1 MSSSSEMSSSA
12 ETKPSTLKKRKAVVL
27 LSGGLDSNLS
37 TRLVLD
43 QEIEVE
49 AVAVKTPFCDFDC
62 GKGCG
67 HRVKEVADSLG
78 IRLKTVYFGD
88 EYLAM
93 LKNPKHGFG
102 SGMNPCID
110 CRAMMY
116 KAAKEHMETIGASYL
131 VTGEVLSQRPMS
143 QHRHA
148 LKTIEEESSLVGKV
162 VRPLSAG
169 KLPPSDAEALGFIDR
184 SKLRSISGRSRK
196 EQLALAKE
204 FGIQDPPNSAGGC
217 LLTDPCFSKRVYD
230 LFDHTD
236 GIPTLNDVELLKV
249 GRHFRLSTDAKLI
262 VGRNQRENETM
273 KFLCLDD
280 DYSLEAIEFTG
291 PLGILRINKDSD
303 VRNDLMP
310 IAGGIVGR
318 YSDAPRG
325 HIVRLTLIHQQK
337 ESRIDCQML
346 DNSVVRK
353 LSI

>member
-1 MSSSSEMSSSA
+1 MSTST
-12 ETKPSTLKKRKAVVL
+12 ETKQPNMKKPKAVVL

-37 TRLVLD
+37 TRLVLN
-43 QEIEVE
+43 QKIEVE

-67 HRVKEVADSLG
+67 HRVKEVAESLG

-116 KAAKEHMETIGASYL
+116 KAAKGHMETIGASYL

-148 LKTIEEESSLVGKV
+148 LRTIEEESNLVGKV
-162 VRPLSAG
+162 IRPLSAG
-169 KLPPSDAEALGFIDR
+169 RLPPSDAETSGFIDR
-184 SKLRSISGRSRK
+184 GKLHSIVGRSRK
-196 EQLALAKE
+196 EQIALAKE
-204 FGIQDPPNSAGGC
+204 FGIQNPPNSAGGC
-217 LLTDPCFSKRVYD
+217 LLTDPCFSKRVND
-230 LFDHTD
+230 LFKHTD
-236 GIPTLNDVELLKV
+236 GVPTLNDVELLKV
-249 GRHFRLSTDAKLI
+249 GRHFRLSDEAKLI
-262 VGRNQRENETM
+262 VGRNQSENEMM

-280 DYSLEAIEFTG
+280 DFSFEVIEFTG
-291 PLGILRINKDSD
+291 PLGILRFKKDS
-303 VRNDLMP
+303 VLRNDLMP
-310 IAGGIVGR
+310 VAGGIVGR

-325 HIVRLTLIHQQK
+325 QNAKLIILHQQK
-337 ESRIDCQML
+337 ESRIECQLL
-346 DNSVVRK
+346 DNSVVGK
-353 LSI
+353 LRI

>member
-1 MSSSSEMSSSA
+1 MSTST
-12 ETKPSTLKKRKAVVL
+12 ETKQPNMKKPKVVVL

-37 TRLVLD
+37 TRLVLN
-43 QEIEVE
+43 QKIEVE
-49 AVAVKTPFCDFDC
+49 AVAIKTPFCDFDC

-67 HRVKEVADSLG
+67 HRVKEVAESLG

-148 LKTIEEESSLVGKV
+148 LRTIEEESNLVGRV
-162 VRPLSAG
+162 IRPLSAG
-169 KLPPSDAEALGFIDR
+169 RLPPSDAETSGFIDR
-184 SKLRSISGRSRK
+184 SNLHSIVGRSRK

-204 FGIQDPPNSAGGC
+204 FGIQNPPNSAGGC
-217 LLTDPCFSKRVYD
+217 LLTDPCFSKRVND
-230 LFDHTD
+230 LFEHID
-236 GIPTLNDVELLKV
+236 GVPTLNDVELLKV
-249 GRHFRLSTDAKLI
+249 GRHFRLSDEAKLI
-262 VGRNQRENETM
+262 VGRNQSENEMM

-280 DYSLEAIEFTG
+280 DFSFEVIEFTG
-291 PLGILRINKDSD
+291 PLGILRFKKDS
-303 VRNDLMP
+303 VPRNDLMP
-310 IAGGIVGR
+310 VAGGIVGR

-325 HIVRLTLIHQQK
+325 RNVKLIVLHQQK
-337 ESRIDCQML
+337 ESRIECQLL
-346 DNSVVRK
+346 DNSVVGK
-353 LSI
+353 LRI

>member
-1 MSSSSEMSSSA
+1 MV
-12 ETKPSTLKKRKAVVL
+12 LL

-37 TRLVLD
+37 TRLLLD

-49 AVAVKTPFCDFDC
+49 AVAIKTPFCDFDC

-67 HRVKEVADSLG
+67 HKVKEVADSLG
-78 IRLKTVYFGD
+78 ITLKTVYFGD

-116 KAAKEHMETIGASYL
+116 KAAKKHMETIGASYL
-131 VTGEVLSQRPMS
+131 ATGEVLSQRPMS
-143 QHRHA
+143 QHHHA
-148 LKTIEEESSLVGKV
+148 FRIIEEESDLVGKV

-169 KLPPSDAEALGFIDR
+169 KLPPSDAEIAGIIDR
-184 SKLRSISGRSRK
+184 RKLRSIVGRSRK

-230 LFDHTD
+230 LFKYTD
-236 GIPTLNDVELLKV
+236 GVPTLNDVELLKV
-249 GRHFRLSTDAKLI
+249 GRHFRLSNEAKLI
-262 VGRNQRENETM
+262 VGRNRNENEIM
-273 KFLCLDD
+273 KFLCRDI
-280 DYSLEAIEFTG
+280 DYYLEAIEFTG
-291 PLGILRINKDSD
+291 PIGILRTKKVSD
-303 VRNDLMP
+303 LGSDLMST
-310 IAGGIVGR
+310 AGGIVGR

-325 HIVRLTLIHQQK
+325 QGIRLSICYNNEDYT
-337 ESRIDCQML
+337 IDCRIL
-346 DNSVVRK
+346 DNSEVRK
-353 LSI
+353 YMI

>member
-1 MSSSSEMSSSA
+1 MSSSSE
-12 ETKPSTLKKRKAVVL
+12 TKPSNLKKRKAVVL

-116 KAAKEHMETIGASYL
+116 KAAKGHMEDIGASYL

-143 QHRHA
+143 QHHHA
-148 LKTIEEESSLVGKV
+148 LRIIEEESNLVGKV
-162 VRPLSAG
+162 IRPLSAG
-169 KLPPSDAEALGFIDR
+169 KLPPSDAEELDFIDR

-230 LFDHTD
+230 LFQHTD

-262 VGRNQRENETM
+262 VGRNQRENEIM

-291 PLGILRINKDSD
+291 PLGILRIKKDSD

-325 HIVRLTLIHQQK
+325 HIVKLTLINQQK

>member
-1 MSSSSEMSSSA
+1 MSTST
-12 ETKPSTLKKRKAVVL
+12 ETKQPSMKKPKAVVL

-37 TRLVLD
+37 TRLVLN
-43 QEIEVE
+43 QKIEVE
-49 AVAVKTPFCDFDC
+49 AVAIKTPFCDFDC

-67 HRVKEVADSLG
+67 HRVKEVAESLG

-148 LKTIEEESSLVGKV
+148 LRTIEEESNLVGRV
-162 VRPLSAG
+162 IRPLSAG
-169 KLPPSDAEALGFIDR
+169 RLPPSDAETSGFIDR
-184 SKLRSISGRSRK
+184 SNLHSIVGRSRK

-204 FGIQDPPNSAGGC
+204 FGIQNPPNSAGGC
-217 LLTDPCFSKRVYD
+217 LLTDPCFSKRVND
-230 LFDHTD
+230 LFEHID
-236 GIPTLNDVELLKV
+236 GVPTLNDVELLKV
-249 GRHFRLSTDAKLI
+249 GRHFRLSDEAKLI
-262 VGRNQRENETM
+262 VGRNQSENEMM

-280 DYSLEAIEFTG
+280 DFSFEVIEFTG
-291 PLGILRINKDSD
+291 PLGILRFKKDS
-303 VRNDLMP
+303 VPRNDLMP
-310 IAGGIVGR
+310 VAGGIVGR

-325 HIVRLTLIHQQK
+325 RNVKLIVLHQQK
-337 ESRIDCQML
+337 ESRIECQLL
-346 DNSVVRK
+346 DNSVVGK
-353 LSI
+353 LRI

>member
-1 MSSSSEMSSSA
+1 MSSSSEA
-12 ETKPSTLKKRKAVVL
+12 KSTPLKKPKVVVL

-37 TRLVLD
+37 TRLIMD

-88 EYLAM
+88 QYLSM

-110 CRAMMY
+110 CRAMMF
-116 KAAKEHMETIGASYL
+116 KAAKDHMESIGASYL

-148 LKTIEEESSLVGKV
+148 LRIIEEESDLVGKV
-162 VRPLSAG
+162 IRPLSAG
-169 KLPPSDAEALGFIDR
+169 KLPPSDAERLGIIDR
-184 SKLRSISGRSRK
+184 SKLHSIAGRSRK
-196 EQLALAKE
+196 GQLALAKQ

-217 LLTDPCFSKRVYD
+217 LLTDPAFSKRVYD
-230 LFDHTD
+230 LFEHTD
-236 GIPTLNDVELLKV
+236 GVPSLNDVELLKV
-249 GRHFRLSTDAKLI
+249 GRHFRLSTHAKLV
-262 VGRNQRENETM
+262 VGRNQRENGIM
-273 KFLCLDD
+273 KFLYLDD
-280 DYSLEAIEFTG
+280 DYSFEAIEFTG
-291 PLGILRINKDSD
+291 PLGILRIKKGSEPS
-303 VRNDLMP
+303 NDLKLL
-310 IAGGIVGR
+310 AGGIVGR
-318 YSDAPRG
+318 YSDAPRDQM
-325 HIVRLTLIHQQK
+325 VKLTVFHQQK
-337 ESRIDCQML
+337 EITMDCQMS
-346 DNSVVRK
+346 DNSVARK

>member
-1 MSSSSEMSSSA
+1 LSTST
-12 ETKPSTLKKRKAVVL
+12 ETKLPNLKKPKAVVL

-37 TRLVLD
+37 TRLVLN

-49 AVAVKTPFCDFDC
+49 AVAIKTPFCDFDC

-67 HRVKEVADSLG
+67 HRVKEVAESLG

-116 KAAKEHMETIGASYL
+116 KAAKDHMETIGASYL

-148 LKTIEEESSLVGKV
+148 FRTIEEESNLVGKV
-162 VRPLSAG
+162 IRPLSAG
-169 KLPPSDAEALGFIDR
+169 RLSPSDAETSGFINR
-184 SKLRSISGRSRK
+184 SKLCSIVGRSRK

-217 LLTDPCFSKRVYD
+217 LLTDPCFSKRVKD
-230 LFDHTD
+230 LFEHTN
-236 GIPTLNDVELLKV
+236 GVPTLNDIELLKV
-249 GRHFRLSTDAKLI
+249 GRHFRLSAEAKLV
-262 VGRNQRENETM
+262 VGRNQNENEIM
-273 KFLCLDD
+273 KFLCLEDD
-280 DYSLEAIEFTG
+280 FSFEAIEFTG
-291 PLGILRINKDSD
+291 PLGILRFKKDS
-303 VRNDLMP
+303 VHWNDLMP
-310 IAGGIVGR
+310 VAGGIVGC
-318 YSDAPRG
+318 YSDAPKG
-325 HIVRLTLIHQQK
+325 QNVKLKVFHQQK
-337 ESRIDCQML
+337 ESRIECQIL
-346 DNSVVRK
+346 ENSLVTK
-353 LSI
+353 LRI

>member
-1 MSSSSEMSSSA
+1 MK
-12 ETKPSTLKKRKAVVL
+12 KPKAVVL

-37 TRLVLD
+37 TRLVLN
-43 QEIEVE
+43 QKIEVE
-49 AVAVKTPFCDFDC
+49 AVAIKTPFCDFDC

-67 HRVKEVADSLG
+67 HRVKEVAESLG

-148 LKTIEEESSLVGKV
+148 LRTIEEESNLVGRV
-162 VRPLSAG
+162 IRPLSAG
-169 KLPPSDAEALGFIDR
+169 RLPPSDAETSGFIDR
-184 SKLRSISGRSRK
+184 SNLHSIVGRSRK

-204 FGIQDPPNSAGGC
+204 FGIQNPPNSAGGC
-217 LLTDPCFSKRVYD
+217 LLTDPCFSKRVND
-230 LFDHTD
+230 LFEHID
-236 GIPTLNDVELLKV
+236 GVPTLNDVELLKV
-249 GRHFRLSTDAKLI
+249 GRHFRLSDEAKLI
-262 VGRNQRENETM
+262 VGRNQSENEMM

-280 DYSLEAIEFTG
+280 DFSFEVIEFTG
-291 PLGILRINKDSD
+291 PLGILRFKKDS
-303 VRNDLMP
+303 VLRNDLMP
-310 IAGGIVGR
+310 VAGGIVGR

-325 HIVRLTLIHQQK
+325 RNVKLIVLHQQK
-337 ESRIDCQML
+337 ESRIECQLL
-346 DNSVVRK
+346 DNSVVGK
-353 LSI
+353 LRI

>member
-1 MSSSSEMSSSA
+1 MASMSSFSKKKSSNSK
-12 ETKPSTLKKRKAVVL
+12 KPKAVVL

-43 QEIEVE
+43 QGIEVE

-67 HRVKEVADSLG
+67 HRVKEVAESLG

-116 KAAKEHMETIGASYL
+116 KAAKDHMETIGASYL

-148 LKTIEEESSLVGKV
+148 LRTIEEESNLVGKV
-162 VRPLSAG
+162 VRPLSAK
-169 KLPPSDAEALGFIDR
+169 KLPPSNAEEAGFIDR
-184 SKLRSISGRSRK
+184 NKLHSIVGRSRK
-196 EQLALAKE
+196 EQLTLAKK

-230 LFDHTD
+230 LFEHTN

-249 GRHFRLSTDAKLI
+249 GRHFRLSTTAKLV
-262 VGRNQRENETM
+262 VGRNQSENEIL
-273 KFLCLDD
+273 KFLCLDS
-280 DYSLEAIEFTG
+280 DYSLEAIEYVG
-291 PLGILRINKDSD
+291 PLGILRIKEDSD
-303 VRNDLMP
+303 LGNDLMTV
-310 IAGGIVGR
+310 AGGIVGR

-325 HIVRLTLIHQQK
+325 QIIKLTVLHKQK
-337 ESRIDCQML
+337 ESSIECQML
-346 DNSVVRK
+346 DNNIVST

>member
-1 MSSSSEMSSSA
+1 MK
-12 ETKPSTLKKRKAVVL
+12 KPKVVVL

-37 TRLVLD
+37 TRLVLN
-43 QEIEVE
+43 QKIEVE
-49 AVAVKTPFCDFDC
+49 AVAIKTPFCDFDC

-67 HRVKEVADSLG
+67 HRVKEVAESLG

-148 LKTIEEESSLVGKV
+148 LRTIEEESNLVGKV
-162 VRPLSAG
+162 IRPLSAG
-169 KLPPSDAEALGFIDR
+169 RLPPSDAETSGFIDR
-184 SKLRSISGRSRK
+184 SNLHSIVGRSRK

-204 FGIQDPPNSAGGC
+204 FGIQNPPNSAGGC
-217 LLTDPCFSKRVYD
+217 LLTDPCFSKRVND
-230 LFDHTD
+230 LFEHID
-236 GIPTLNDVELLKV
+236 GVPTLNDVELLKV
-249 GRHFRLSTDAKLI
+249 GRHFRLSDEAKLI
-262 VGRNQRENETM
+262 VGRNQSENEMM

-280 DYSLEAIEFTG
+280 DFSFEVIEFTG
-291 PLGILRINKDSD
+291 PLGILRFKKDS
-303 VRNDLMP
+303 VPRNDLMP
-310 IAGGIVGR
+310 VAGGIVGR

-325 HIVRLTLIHQQK
+325 QNVKLIVLHQQK
-337 ESRIDCQML
+337 ESRIECQLL
-346 DNSVVRK
+346 DNSVVGK
-353 LSI
+353 LRI

>member
-1 MSSSSEMSSSA
+1 MSTST
-12 ETKPSTLKKRKAVVL
+12 ETKQPNTKKPKAVVL

-37 TRLVLD
+37 TRLVLN
-43 QEIEVE
+43 QKIEVE
-49 AVAVKTPFCDFDC
+49 AVAIKTPFCDFDC

-67 HRVKEVADSLG
+67 HRVKEVAESLG

-148 LKTIEEESSLVGKV
+148 LRTIEEESDLVGKV
-162 VRPLSAG
+162 IRPLSAG
-169 KLPPSDAEALGFIDR
+169 RLPPSDAETSGFIDR
-184 SKLRSISGRSRK
+184 SKLHSIVGRSRK
-196 EQLALAKE
+196 EQIALAKE
-204 FGIQDPPNSAGGC
+204 FGIQNPPNSAGGC
-217 LLTDPCFSKRVYD
+217 LLTDPCFSKRVND
-230 LFDHTD
+230 LFEHTD
-236 GIPTLNDVELLKV
+236 GVPTLNDVELLKV
-249 GRHFRLSTDAKLI
+249 GRHFRLSDEAKLI
-262 VGRNQRENETM
+262 VGRNQSENEMM

-280 DYSLEAIEFTG
+280 DFSFEVIEFTG
-291 PLGILRINKDSD
+291 PLGILRFKKDS
-303 VRNDLMP
+303 VLRNDLMP
-310 IAGGIVGR
+310 VAGGIVGR

-325 HIVRLTLIHQQK
+325 QNVKLIVLHQQK
-337 ESRIDCQML
+337 ESKIECQLL
-346 DNSVVRK
+346 DNSVVGK
-353 LSI
+353 LRI

>member
-1 MSSSSEMSSSA
+1 MK
-12 ETKPSTLKKRKAVVL
+12 KPKVVVL

-37 TRLVLD
+37 TRLVLN
-43 QEIEVE
+43 QKIEVE
-49 AVAVKTPFCDFDC
+49 AVAIKTPFCDFDC

-67 HRVKEVADSLG
+67 HRVKEVAESLG

-148 LKTIEEESSLVGKV
+148 LRTIEEESNLVGKV
-162 VRPLSAG
+162 IRPLSAG
-169 KLPPSDAEALGFIDR
+169 RLPPSDAETSGFIDR
-184 SKLRSISGRSRK
+184 SKLHSIVGRSRK
-196 EQLALAKE
+196 EQIALAKE
-204 FGIQDPPNSAGGC
+204 FGIQNPPNSAGGC
-217 LLTDPCFSKRVYD
+217 LLTDPCFSKRVTD
-230 LFDHTD
+230 LFPHTV
-236 GIPTLNDVELLKV
+236 GVPTLNDVELLKV
-249 GRHFRLSTDAKLI
+249 GRHFRLSDEAKLI
-262 VGRNQRENETM
+262 VGRNQSENEMM

-280 DYSLEAIEFTG
+280 DFSFEVIEFTG
-291 PLGILRINKDSD
+291 PLGILRFKKDS
-303 VRNDLMP
+303 VLRNDLMSV
-310 IAGGIVGR
+310 AGGIVGR

-325 HIVRLTLIHQQK
+325 QYVKLIVLHQQK
-337 ESRIDCQML
+337 ESRIECQLL
-346 DNSVVRK
+346 DNSIVGK
-353 LSI
+353 LRI

>member
-1 MSSSSEMSSSA
+1 MK
-12 ETKPSTLKKRKAVVL
+12 KPKAVVL

-37 TRLVLD
+37 TRLVLN
-43 QEIEVE
+43 QKIEVE
-49 AVAVKTPFCDFDC
+49 AIAIKTPFCDFDC

-67 HRVKEVADSLG
+67 HRVKEVAESLG

-148 LKTIEEESSLVGKV
+148 LRTIEEESNLVGKV
-162 VRPLSAG
+162 IRPLSAG
-169 KLPPSDAEALGFIDR
+169 RLPPSDAETSGFIDR
-184 SKLRSISGRSRK
+184 SKLHSIVGRSRK

-204 FGIQDPPNSAGGC
+204 FGIQNPPNSAGGC
-217 LLTDPCFSKRVYD
+217 LLTDPCFSKRVND
-230 LFDHTD
+230 LFEHID
-236 GIPTLNDVELLKV
+236 GVPTLNDVELLKV
-249 GRHFRLSTDAKLI
+249 GRHFRLSDEAKLI
-262 VGRNQRENETM
+262 VGRNQSENEMM

-280 DYSLEAIEFTG
+280 DFSFEVIEFTG
-291 PLGILRINKDSD
+291 PLGILRFKKDS
-303 VRNDLMP
+303 VPRNDLMP
-310 IAGGIVGR
+310 VAGGIVGR

-325 HIVRLTLIHQQK
+325 QNVKLIVLHQQK
-337 ESRIDCQML
+337 ESRIECQLL
-346 DNSVVRK
+346 DNSVVGK
-353 LSI
+353 LRI

>member
-1 MSSSSEMSSSA
+1 MSSTS
-12 ETKPSTLKKRKAVVL
+12 ETKATSLKKPKAVVL

-43 QEIEVE
+43 QGIEVE
-49 AVAVKTPFCDFDC
+49 AVAIKTPFCDFDC

-78 IRLKTVYFGD
+78 VRLKTVYFGD
-88 EYLAM
+88 QYLAM
-93 LKNPKHGFG
+93 LKNPKHGYG

-116 KAAKEHMETIGASYL
+116 KAAKDHMDSIGASYL
-131 VTGEVLSQRPMS
+131 VTGEVLFQRPMS
-143 QHRHA
+143 QHRGA
-148 LKTIEEESSLVGKV
+148 LKTIEEESDLVGRV
-162 VRPLSAG
+162 IRPLSAQ
-169 KLPPSDAEALGFIDR
+169 KLPPSDAEIFGFVDR
-184 SKLRSISGRSRK
+184 SKLHSIAGRSRK
-196 EQLALAKE
+196 EQLALAKGL
-204 FGIQDPPNSAGGC
+204 GIQDPPNSAGGC

-230 LFDHTD
+230 LFKHTD
-236 GIPTLNDVELLKV
+236 GVPTLNDVELLKM

-262 VGRNQRENETM
+262 VGRNQRENEMM

-280 DYSLEAIEFTG
+280 DYCLEAVEFTG
-291 PLGILRINKDSD
+291 PLGILRIKKDSD
-303 VRNDLMP
+303 LRNDLVH
-310 IAGGIVGR
+310 IAAGIVGR

-325 HIVRLTLIHQQK
+325 KIVRLTVYHQHK
-337 ESRIDCQML
+337 EFIIDCHML

>member
-1 MSSSSEMSSSA
+1 MSSSSST
-12 ETKPSTLKKRKAVVL
+12 ETKPSNLNKPKVVVL

-37 TRLVLD
+37 TRLVLN

-116 KAAKEHMETIGASYL
+116 EAAKDHMEAIGASYL

-148 LKTIEEESSLVGKV
+148 LRTIEEESNLIGKV
-162 VRPLSAG
+162 IRPLSAG
-169 KLPPSDAEALGFIDR
+169 KLPPSDAETSGFIDR
-184 SKLRSISGRSRK
+184 SKLRSIAGRSRK

-217 LLTDPCFSKRVYD
+217 LLTDPCFSKRVKD
-230 LFDHTD
+230 LFEHTD
-236 GIPTLNDVELLKV
+236 GVPTLNDVELLKV
-249 GRHFRLSTDAKLI
+249 GRHFRLSTDSKLI
-262 VGRNQRENETM
+262 VGRNQSENEMM
-273 KFLCLDD
+273 KILCLGDD
-280 DYSLEAIEFTG
+280 FSLEAIEFTG
-291 PLGILRINKDSD
+291 PLGILRIKKDSD
-303 VRNDLMP
+303 LRNDLMP

-325 HIVRLTLIHQQK
+325 QIVKLTVFHQQK
-337 ESRIDCQML
+337 ESSMNCQVL

>member
-1 MSSSSEMSSSA
+1 
-12 ETKPSTLKKRKAVVL
+12 VL

-37 TRLVLD
+37 TRLVLN

-67 HRVKEVADSLG
+67 HRVKEVADSFG

-93 LKNPKHGFG
+93 LRNPKHGFG

-110 CRAMMY
+110 CRTMMY
-116 KAAKEHMETIGASYL
+116 KAAKDHMETTGASYL

-148 LKTIEEESSLVGKV
+148 LRTIEEESDLVGKV
-162 VRPLSAG
+162 LRPLSAG
-169 KLPPSDAEALGFIDR
+169 KLPPSDAEKCGFIDR
-184 SKLRSISGRSRK
+184 SKLYSIAGRSRK

-217 LLTDPCFSKRVYD
+217 LLTDPCFSKRVND
-230 LFDHTD
+230 LFEYTD

-262 VGRNQRENETM
+262 VGRNQSENEM
-273 KFLCLDD
+273 LKFLCLDD
-280 DYSLEAIEFTG
+280 DFSLEAIEFTG
-291 PLGILRINKDSD
+291 PLGILRIKKDSD
-303 VRNDLMP
+303 LRNDLMP

-325 HIVRLTLIHQQK
+325 RIVKLTVFHQQK

-346 DNSVVRK
+346 DNSEVRK
-353 LSI
+353 LGI

>member
-1 MSSSSEMSSSA
+1 MSTST
-12 ETKPSTLKKRKAVVL
+12 ETKQPNMKKPKVVVL

-37 TRLVLD
+37 TRLVLN
-43 QEIEVE
+43 QKIEVE
-49 AVAVKTPFCDFDC
+49 AVAIKTPFCDFDC

-67 HRVKEVADSLG
+67 HRVKEVAESLG

-148 LKTIEEESSLVGKV
+148 LRTIEEESNLVGKV
-162 VRPLSAG
+162 IRPLSAG
-169 KLPPSDAEALGFIDR
+169 RLPPSDAETSGFIDR
-184 SKLRSISGRSRK
+184 SKLHSIVGRARK
-196 EQLALAKE
+196 EQIALAKE
-204 FGIQDPPNSAGGC
+204 FGIQNPPNSAGGC
-217 LLTDPCFSKRVYD
+217 LLTDPCFSKRVND
-230 LFDHTD
+230 LFEHTD
-236 GIPTLNDVELLKV
+236 GVPTLNDVELLKV
-249 GRHFRLSTDAKLI
+249 GRHFRLSDEAKLI
-262 VGRNQRENETM
+262 VGRNQSENEMM

-280 DYSLEAIEFTG
+280 DFSFEVIEFTG
-291 PLGILRINKDSD
+291 PLGILRFKKDS
-303 VRNDLMP
+303 VLRNDLIP
-310 IAGGIVGR
+310 VAGGIVGR

-325 HIVRLTLIHQQK
+325 QNVKLIVLHQQK
-337 ESRIDCQML
+337 ESRIECQLL
-346 DNSVVRK
+346 DNSVVGK
-353 LSI
+353 LRI

>member
-1 MSSSSEMSSSA
+1 MSSSPES
-12 ETKPSTLKKRKAVVL
+12 KPSNMKKPKAVAL

-37 TRLVLD
+37 TRIVLD

-88 EYLAM
+88 NYLAM

-116 KAAKEHMETIGASYL
+116 EAAKDHMEAIGASYL

-148 LKTIEEESSLVGKV
+148 LRTIEEESDLVGKV
-162 VRPLSAG
+162 IRPLSAR
-169 KLPPSDAEALGFIDR
+169 KLPSSDAETSGFIDR
-184 SKLRSISGRSRK
+184 SKLHSIAGRSRK
-196 EQLALAKE
+196 EQLALAKQ

-217 LLTDPCFSKRVYD
+217 LLTDPCFSKRVKD
-230 LFDHTD
+230 LFEHAD
-236 GIPTLNDVELLKV
+236 GVPTLNDVELLKV
-249 GRHFRLSTDAKLI
+249 GRHFRLSTEAKLI
-262 VGRNQRENETM
+262 VGRNQSENEIM
-273 KFLCLDD
+273 KFLCLDS
-280 DYSLEAIEFTG
+280 DYSLESTEFAG
-291 PLGILRINKDSD
+291 PLGILRIKKDSD
-303 VRNDLMP
+303 LRNDLMTV
-310 IAGGIVGR
+310 AGGRVGGEKHA
-318 YSDAPRG
+318 SRG
-325 HIVRLTLIHQQK
+325 EIIKFAGLHYQK
-337 ESRIDCQML
+337 KKRKECPML
-346 DNSVVRK
+346 DSENIK
-353 LSI
+353 YMI

>member
-1 MSSSSEMSSSA
+1 MSTST
-12 ETKPSTLKKRKAVVL
+12 ETKQPNMKKPKAVVL

-37 TRLVLD
+37 TRLVLN
-43 QEIEVE
+43 QKIEVE

-67 HRVKEVADSLG
+67 HRVKEVAESLG

-148 LKTIEEESSLVGKV
+148 LRTIEEGSNLVGKV
-162 VRPLSAG
+162 IRPLSAG
-169 KLPPSDAEALGFIDR
+169 RLPPSDAETSGFIDR
-184 SKLRSISGRSRK
+184 GKLHSIVGRSRK
-196 EQLALAKE
+196 EQIALAKE
-204 FGIQDPPNSAGGC
+204 FGIQNPPNSAGGC
-217 LLTDPCFSKRVYD
+217 LLTDPCFSKRVND
-230 LFDHTD
+230 LFEHTD
-236 GIPTLNDVELLKV
+236 GVPTLNDVELLKV
-249 GRHFRLSTDAKLI
+249 GRHFRLSDEAKLI
-262 VGRNQRENETM
+262 VGRNQSENEMM

-280 DYSLEAIEFTG
+280 DFSFEVIEFTG
-291 PLGILRINKDSD
+291 PLGILRFKKDS
-303 VRNDLMP
+303 VLRNDLMP
-310 IAGGIVGR
+310 VAGGIVGR

-325 HIVRLTLIHQQK
+325 QNAKLIILHQQK
-337 ESRIDCQML
+337 ESRIECQLL
-346 DNSVVRK
+346 DNSVVGK
-353 LSI
+353 LRI

>member
-1 MSSSSEMSSSA
+1 MSTST
-12 ETKPSTLKKRKAVVL
+12 ETKQPNMKKPKVVVL

-37 TRLVLD
+37 TRLVLN
-43 QEIEVE
+43 QKIEVE
-49 AVAVKTPFCDFDC
+49 AVAIKTPFCDFDC

-67 HRVKEVADSLG
+67 HRVKEVAESLG

-148 LKTIEEESSLVGKV
+148 LRTIEEESNLVGKV
-162 VRPLSAG
+162 IRPLSAG
-169 KLPPSDAEALGFIDR
+169 RLPPSDAETSGFIDR
-184 SKLRSISGRSRK
+184 SKLHSIVGRARK
-196 EQLALAKE
+196 EQIALAKE
-204 FGIQDPPNSAGGC
+204 FGIQNPPNSAGGC
-217 LLTDPCFSKRVYD
+217 LLTDPCFSKRVND
-230 LFDHTD
+230 LFEHTD
-236 GIPTLNDVELLKV
+236 GVPTLNDVELLKV
-249 GRHFRLSTDAKLI
+249 GRHFRLSDEAKLI
-262 VGRNQRENETM
+262 VGRNQSENEMM

-280 DYSLEAIEFTG
+280 DFSFEVIEFTG
-291 PLGILRINKDSD
+291 PLGILRFKKDS
-303 VRNDLMP
+303 VLRNDLMP
-310 IAGGIVGR
+310 VAGGIVGR

-325 HIVRLTLIHQQK
+325 QNVKLIVLHQQK
-337 ESRIDCQML
+337 ESRIECQLL
-346 DNSVVRK
+346 DNSVVGK
-353 LSI
+353 LRI

>member
-1 MSSSSEMSSSA
+1 MSTST
-12 ETKPSTLKKRKAVVL
+12 ETKQPNMKKPKVVVL

-37 TRLVLD
+37 TRLVLN
-43 QEIEVE
+43 QKIEVE
-49 AVAVKTPFCDFDC
+49 AVAIKTPFCDFDC

-67 HRVKEVADSLG
+67 HRVKEVAESLG

-148 LKTIEEESSLVGKV
+148 LRTIEEESNLVGKV
-162 VRPLSAG
+162 IRPLSAG
-169 KLPPSDAEALGFIDR
+169 RLPPSDAETSGFIDR
-184 SKLRSISGRSRK
+184 SKLHSIVGRSRK
-196 EQLALAKE
+196 EQIALAKE
-204 FGIQDPPNSAGGC
+204 FGIQNPPNSAGGC
-217 LLTDPCFSKRVYD
+217 LLTDPCFSKRVND
-230 LFDHTD
+230 LFEHAD
-236 GIPTLNDVELLKV
+236 GVPTLNDVELLKV
-249 GRHFRLSTDAKLI
+249 GRHFRLSDEAKLI
-262 VGRNQRENETM
+262 VGRNQSENEMM

-280 DYSLEAIEFTG
+280 DFSFEVIEFTG
-291 PLGILRINKDSD
+291 PLGILRFKKDS
-303 VRNDLMP
+303 VLRNDLMP
-310 IAGGIVGR
+310 VAGGIVGR

-325 HIVRLTLIHQQK
+325 QNVKLIVLHQQK
-337 ESRIDCQML
+337 ESRIECQLL
-346 DNSVVRK
+346 DNSVVGK
-353 LSI
+353 LRI

>member
-1 MSSSSEMSSSA
+1 MPSSSDVE
-12 ETKPSTLKKRKAVVL
+12 PIGLKKQKVVVL

-37 TRLVLD
+37 TRLVLN

-88 EYLAM
+88 QYLAM
-93 LKNPKHGFG
+93 LKKPKHGFG

-116 KAAKEHMETIGASYL
+116 KAAKDHMENIGASYL

-143 QHRHA
+143 QHRQA
-148 LKTIEEESSLVGKV
+148 LRIIEEESDLAGKV
-162 VRPLSAG
+162 IRPLSAG
-169 KLPPSDAEALGFIDR
+169 KLPPSDAEKNGFIDR
-184 SKLRSISGRSRK
+184 SKLRSIAGRSRK

-217 LLTDPCFSKRVYD
+217 LLTDPSFSKRVYD
-230 LFDHTD
+230 LYEHTD
-236 GIPTLNDVELLKV
+236 GVPTLNDVELLKV
-249 GRHFRLSTDAKLI
+249 GRHFRLSAHAKLI
-262 VGRNQRENETM
+262 VGRNQSENEIM
-273 KFLCLDD
+273 KFLCLND
-280 DYSLEAIEFTG
+280 DYSFEAIEFTG
-291 PLGILRINKDSD
+291 PLGILRIKKGSD
-303 VRNDLMP
+303 LSNDLMQ

-325 HIVRLTLIHQQK
+325 QIVKMTLFHQQK
-337 ESRIDCQML
+337 ESAIDCQML
-346 DNSVVRK
+346 DNSEVRK

>member
-1 MSSSSEMSSSA
+1 MSTSNES
-12 ETKPSTLKKRKAVVL
+12 KPPNLKKPKVVVL

-37 TRLVLD
+37 TRLVLN
-43 QEIEVE
+43 QKIEVE

-67 HRVKEVADSLG
+67 HRVKEVAETLG

-93 LKNPKHGFG
+93 LKSPKHGFG

-116 KAAKEHMETIGASYL
+116 KVAKEHMETIGASYL

-148 LKTIEEESSLVGKV
+148 LKTIEEESNLVGKV
-162 VRPLSAG
+162 IRPLSAG
-169 KLPPSDAEALGFIDR
+169 KLPPSDAETSGFIDR
-184 SKLRSISGRSRK
+184 SKLHSIVGRSRK

-217 LLTDPCFSKRVYD
+217 LLTDPCFSKRVND
-230 LFDHTD
+230 LFEHTD
-236 GIPTLNDVELLKV
+236 GVPTLNDVELLKV
-249 GRHFRLSTDAKLI
+249 GRHFRLSAEAKLI
-262 VGRNQRENETM
+262 VGRNQSENEMM

-280 DYSLEAIEFTG
+280 DFSFEAIEFTG
-291 PLGILRINKDSD
+291 PLGILRFKKDS
-303 VRNDLMP
+303 VLRNDLMP
-310 IAGGIVGR
+310 VAGGIVGR

-325 HIVRLTLIHQQK
+325 QNVKLTVLHQQK
-337 ESRIDCQML
+337 ESRIECQLL
-346 DNSVVRK
+346 DNSLVRK
-353 LSI
+353 LRI

>member
-1 MSSSSEMSSSA
+1 MSSSSSS
-12 ETKPSTLKKRKAVVL
+12 EIKPSVSKKPKVVLL

-37 TRLVLD
+37 TRLLLD

-49 AVAVKTPFCDFDC
+49 AVAIKTPFCDFDC

-116 KAAKEHMETIGASYL
+116 KAARYHMEKIGASYL
-131 VTGEVLSQRPMS
+131 ATGEVLSQRPMS

-148 LKTIEEESSLVGKV
+148 FRIIEEESDLVGKV

-169 KLPPSDAEALGFIDR
+169 KLPPSEAEISGIIDR
-184 SKLRSISGRSRK
+184 SKLRSIAGRSRK

-230 LFDHTD
+230 LFKHTD
-236 GIPTLNDVELLKV
+236 GVPTLNDVELLKV
-249 GRHFRLSTDAKLI
+249 GRHFRLSNEAKLI
-262 VGRNQRENETM
+262 VGRNRNENEII
-273 KFLCLDD
+273 KFLSRDV

-291 PLGILRINKDSD
+291 PIGILRIRKVSD
-303 VRNDLMP
+303 LGSDLMSV
-310 IAGGIVGR
+310 AGGIVGR

-325 HIVRLTLIHQQK
+325 LVLKLSVCHSNK
-337 ESRIDCQML
+337 EYMIDCQML
-346 DNSVVRK
+346 DNSEVNK
-353 LSI
+353 YMI

>member
-1 MSSSSEMSSSA
+1 MK
-12 ETKPSTLKKRKAVVL
+12 KPKAVVL

-37 TRLVLD
+37 TRLVLN
-43 QEIEVE
+43 QKIEVE
-49 AVAVKTPFCDFDC
+49 AVAIKTPFCDFDC

-67 HRVKEVADSLG
+67 HRVKEVAESLG

-88 EYLAM
+88 EYLVM

-148 LKTIEEESSLVGKV
+148 LRTIEEESNLVGKV
-162 VRPLSAG
+162 IRPLSAG
-169 KLPPSDAEALGFIDR
+169 RLPPSDAETSGFIDR
-184 SKLRSISGRSRK
+184 SKLHSIVGRSRK

-204 FGIQDPPNSAGGC
+204 FGIQNPPNSAGGC
-217 LLTDPCFSKRVYD
+217 LLTDPCFSKRVND
-230 LFDHTD
+230 LFEHID
-236 GIPTLNDVELLKV
+236 GVPTINDVELLKV
-249 GRHFRLSTDAKLI
+249 GRHFRLSDEAKLI
-262 VGRNQRENETM
+262 VGRNQSENEMM

-280 DYSLEAIEFTG
+280 DFSFEVIEFTG
-291 PLGILRINKDSD
+291 PLGILRFKKDS
-303 VRNDLMP
+303 VLRNDLMP
-310 IAGGIVGR
+310 VAGGIVGR

-325 HIVRLTLIHQQK
+325 QNVKLNVLHQQK
-337 ESRIDCQML
+337 ESKIECQLL
-346 DNSVVRK
+346 DNSVVGK
-353 LSI
+353 LRI

>member
-1 MSSSSEMSSSA
+1 MK
-12 ETKPSTLKKRKAVVL
+12 KPKAVVL

-37 TRLVLD
+37 TRLVLN
-43 QEIEVE
+43 QKIEVE
-49 AVAVKTPFCDFDC
+49 AIAIKTPFCDFDC

-67 HRVKEVADSLG
+67 HRVKEVAESLG

-148 LKTIEEESSLVGKV
+148 LRTIEEESNLVGKV
-162 VRPLSAG
+162 IRPLSAG
-169 KLPPSDAEALGFIDR
+169 RLPPSDAETSGFIDR
-184 SKLRSISGRSRK
+184 SNLHSIVGRSRK

-204 FGIQDPPNSAGGC
+204 FGIQNPPNSAGGC
-217 LLTDPCFSKRVYD
+217 LLTDPCFSKRVND
-230 LFDHTD
+230 LFEHID
-236 GIPTLNDVELLKV
+236 GVPTLNDVELLKV
-249 GRHFRLSTDAKLI
+249 GRHFRLSDEAKLI
-262 VGRNQRENETM
+262 VGRNQSENEMM

-280 DYSLEAIEFTG
+280 DFSFEVIEFTG
-291 PLGILRINKDSD
+291 PLGILRFKKDS
-303 VRNDLMP
+303 VPRNDLMP
-310 IAGGIVGR
+310 VAGGIVGR

-325 HIVRLTLIHQQK
+325 RNVKLIVLHQQK
-337 ESRIDCQML
+337 ESRIECQLL
-346 DNSVVRK
+346 DNSVVGK
-353 LSI
+353 LRI

>member
-1 MSSSSEMSSSA
+1 MSSSSKEASKKLSSSK
-12 ETKPSTLKKRKAVVL
+12 KPKAVVL

-37 TRLVLD
+37 TRIVLD

-78 IRLKTVYFGD
+78 IKLKTVYFGD

-116 KAAKEHMETIGASYL
+116 KAAKDHMETIGASYL

-148 LKTIEEESSLVGKV
+148 LQTIEEESDLVGKV
-162 VRPLSAG
+162 IRPLSAR
-169 KLPPSDAEALGFIDR
+169 KLPPSDAEEVGFIDR
-184 SKLRSISGRSRK
+184 SKLHSIIGRSRK
-196 EQLALAKE
+196 EQLKLAKK

-230 LFDHTD
+230 LFEHTD
-236 GIPTLNDVELLKV
+236 GVPTLNDVELLKV
-249 GRHFRLSTDAKLI
+249 GRHFRLSTEAKLI
-262 VGRNQRENETM
+262 VGRNQSENEIM
-273 KFLCLDD
+273 KFLCLDS
-280 DYSLEAIEFTG
+280 DYSLESTEFAG
-291 PLGILRINKDSD
+291 PLGILRIKKDSD
-303 VRNDLMP
+303 LRNDLMTV
-310 IAGGIVGR
+310 AGGIVGR

-325 HIVRLTLIHQQK
+325 QIVKLAVLHQQK
-337 ESRIDCQML
+337 ESRTECQML
-346 DNSVVRK
+346 DNTVVRT